1 MIVKGDVINIVFCC
15 DDRFAG
21 PLQVAAMSAA
31 VSTSSNVAIYVV
43 DCGISPENKNT
54 LQTWKGK
61 FGNVTNVIFRKPPR
75 EKIFDAFPIAFH
87 FSPAVFYRLA
97 ISRTFP
103 ELKRAIYMDCD
114 VIIVDDIDLLWSVDL
129 GEHPFG
135 AVNEETNFFSS
146 QDMVQRKA
154 KVGIPPERTYML
166 SGVLL
171 IDCKR
176 FEEAKIFE
184 KVLQFISGC
193 KKLLP
198 CPEQD
203 AMNICLS
210 PDEHLSLGPKFNFTP
225 FAPLACRCL
234 KNIKRPVIV
243 HYSCYKPWNFNKK
256 LVHTLC
262 KLRLLRHSF
271 RFIKEYWSYSDR
283 VDEHTFS
290 SSSTKQ
296 TWRFVYKRLFGGIEY
311 FVAKKIRNGLIRLWR
326 NRHGREKWTIKKSY

>member
-21 PLQVAAMSAA
+21 PLQVAAMSTAA
-31 VSTSSNVAIYVV
+31 STSSNLAIYVV
-43 DCGISPENKNT
+43 DCGISPKNKNT
-54 LQTWKGK
+54 LQALKGK
-61 FGNVTNVIFRKPPR
+61 YGNLADIIFKEPLR
-75 EKIFDAFPIAFH
+75 EKIFDAFPIASH

-97 ISRTFP
+97 IGKTFP

-114 VIIVDDIDLLWSVDL
+114 IIVVDDINLLWSVDL

-135 AVNEETNFFSS
+135 AVNEETNFFLS
-146 QDMVQRKA
+146 QDMMKRKA
-154 KVGIPPERTYML
+154 KVGIPLERLYMN

-184 KVLQFISGC
+184 RVLQFVSGC

-210 PDEHLSLGPKFNFTP
+210 PDEHFPLDPKFNFTP
-225 FAPLACRCL
+225 FAPLARRCL
-234 KNIKRPVIV
+234 KNMKRPVIV
-243 HYSCYKPWNFNKK
+243 HYSCYKPWIFNKK
-256 LVHTLC
+256 LVHTLY
-262 KLRLLRHSF
+262 KLQLLRHSF
-271 RFIKEYWSYSDR
+271 RFVKEYWIYSDW
-283 VDEHTFS
+283 VDERAFS
-290 SSSTKQ
+290 SSNTKQ
-296 TWRFVYKRLFGGIEY
+296 TWRFVYKRLFGEIEY

-326 NRHGREKWTIKKSY
+326 NRHRRKKWTIKKSY